1 MDKRVAYI
9 GCESSLLLLNYCIE
23 GIKYEEQKNLLLFA
37 WSVDVRLDP
46 NINRRMNLCM
56 CLCLSVCSDHNQ
68 CYLRQSN

>member
-37 WSVDVRLDP
+37 WSVDVRLT
-46 NINRRMNLCM
+46 RY
-56 CLCLSVCSDHNQ
+56 
-68 CYLRQSN
+68 YLHGAWMFG